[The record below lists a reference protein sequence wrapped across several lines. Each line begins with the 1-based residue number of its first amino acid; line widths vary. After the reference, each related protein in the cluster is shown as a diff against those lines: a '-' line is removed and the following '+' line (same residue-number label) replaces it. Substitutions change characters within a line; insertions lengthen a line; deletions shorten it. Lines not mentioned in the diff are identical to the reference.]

1 MTNLDNENG
10 LFQKMKK
17 KTYKTDRRKKTGR
30 NTENGD
36 RERSRERLKK
46 KSSER
51 ERETEKHE
59 KSKTNKINP
68 QKTTKIEIMEQKT
81 IQKEAAHTL

>member
-1 MTNLDNENG
+1 MKNG
-10 LFQKMKK
+10 LFQNMKK

-51 ERETEKHE
+51 ERETEKI
-59 KSKTNKINP
+59 KNRKP
-68 QKTTKIEIMEQKT
+68 TK
-81 IQKEAAHTL
+81 